1 MDLIRL
7 NVFPPRRGTE
17 ILPQLII
24 ATARTRIVKS
34 TATSPW
40 EVFLRPEHAEKFSI
54 HYRPQKKK
62 TSKKNTEPQG
72 RK

>member
-34 TATSPW
+34 TSTSPW
-40 EVFLRPEHAEKFSI
+40 EVFLRPEHAGKFSI
-54 HYRPQKKK
+54 HYRPHKK
-62 TSKKNTEPQG
+62 TSKKNAEPQG